1 MRSRPCG
8 RSAST
13 HLRSRSSSPPRCRS
27 PTPPSLRSEGRRL
40 DPYPEGDPG
49 LDPYPEGDPGL
60 DPYPEGDPGL
70 DLYPKGT
77 PAINLNGIDIASALV
92 VCAHPDDAEFGA
104 GGTIARMAAEGVA
117 VTICVVSH
125 GAMGSNDPA
134 VAREDLIAA
143 REVEQRA
150 AAAAAGV
157 GDVVFLGYEDGYLE
171 DSHEIRRDIIREI
184 RRRKPEAV
192 LGPDPSTFFVDQRYL
207 NHPDH
212 RAVGLAFSAAV
223 NPGATTVPIYRA
235 ELYDQGFEP
244 HPVKIC
250 LLMTPM
256 SPDYFVDVSAHM
268 DTKIRALRAHVSQLG
283 AYKGLDDRVREM
295 AKLTAERGAT
305 GTEYAEAFKAF
316 FFEQRPSGQGEV
328 MPGMSVADTP
338 PGT

>member
-27 PTPPSLRSEGRRL
+27 PTPPSLRSEGRRLDPYPEGDPGL

-117 VTICVVSH
+117 VTICV
-125 GAMGSNDPA
+125 GSNDAA

-150 AAAAAGV
+150 AAAVAGV

-171 DSHEIRRDIIREI
+171 DSHEIRR
-184 RRRKPEAV
+184 
-192 LGPDPSTFFVDQRYL
+192 
-207 NHPDH
+207 
-212 RAVGLAFSAAV
+212 
-223 NPGATTVPIYRA
+223 
-235 ELYDQGFEP
+235 
-244 HPVKIC
+244 
-250 LLMTPM
+250 
-256 SPDYFVDVSAHM
+256 
-268 DTKIRALRAHVSQLG
+268 
-283 AYKGLDDRVREM
+283 
-295 AKLTAERGAT
+295 
-305 GTEYAEAFKAF
+305 
-316 FFEQRPSGQGEV
+316 
-328 MPGMSVADTP
+328 
-338 PGT
+338 